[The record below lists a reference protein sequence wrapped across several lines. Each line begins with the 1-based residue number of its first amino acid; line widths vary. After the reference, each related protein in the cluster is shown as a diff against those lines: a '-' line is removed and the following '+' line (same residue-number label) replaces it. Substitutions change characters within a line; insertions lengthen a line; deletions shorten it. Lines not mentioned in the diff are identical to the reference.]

1 MKVLALAAAV
11 LLISLVGCLQ
21 PKTTQKQAILVI
33 DRSCQNLWADRCEV
47 RAGKAKCT
55 GLHLVPKCSR
65 VEQ

>member
-1 MKVLALAAAV
+1 MKIPAVAAV
-11 LLISLVGCLQ
+11 FLLISVVGCIQ
-21 PKTTQKQAILVI
+21 PKTTQKNAILVI

-47 RAGKAKCT
+47 RNGKAKCT